1 MCDEKDGL
9 TSEVERLQA
18 GSQAG
23 GAGVEQAG
31 ELTRLQAENVV
42 LQKSLQ
48 GMYQFIARGKHNTY
62 ITCFY
67 IFHIWQ
73 LCKRD
78 FEKNQV
84 LSKLKKWLRHGLV
97 LSIQYSEYMYVHF
110 DQLLA
115 ARLCAYSSSPSRS
128 GDEQQPSDQGSSAR
142 GMLFG
147 LPMEAACLCCLIF
160 LHCFLHS

>member
-9 TSEVERLQA
+9 TSEVERLRA

-31 ELTRLQAENVV
+31 ELTHLQAENVV

-48 GMYQFIARGKHNTY
+48 GMYQFIARGKYKTY
-62 ITCFY
+62 ITCFF

-84 LSKLKKWLRHGLV
+84 LSKWKKWLHGLI
-97 LSIQYSEYMYVHF
+97 LSLQYNVYVRF
-110 DQLLA
+110 AQLLA
-115 ARLCAYSSSPSRS
+115 ARLCACSFSPSRS
-128 GDEQQPSDQGSSAR
+128 GDEQQPSDQDSSAR
-142 GMLFG
+142 GMLSG
-147 LPMEAACLCCLIF
+147 VPMGAACLRCLIS
-160 LHCFLHS
+160 LHCFL

>member
-48 GMYQFIARGKHNTY
+48 GMYQYLTRGKYNTY
-62 ITCFY
+62 ITLLLY
-67 IFHIWQ
+67 IP
-73 LCKRD
+73 
-78 FEKNQV
+78 
-84 LSKLKKWLRHGLV
+84 
-97 LSIQYSEYMYVHF
+97 Y
-110 DQLLA
+110 LA
-115 ARLCAYSSSPSRS
+115 ALQERLR
-128 GDEQQPSDQGSSAR
+128 EESSAK
-142 GMLFG
+142 
-147 LPMEAACLCCLIF
+147 
-160 LHCFLHS
+160 

>member
-1 MCDEKDGL
+1 MHDTCVVSLEYTNITLQVCDEKDGL

-48 GMYQFIARGKHNTY
+48 GMYQFIARGKYKTY
-62 ITCFY
+62 ITCFF

-78 FEKNQV
+78 FKKNQV
-84 LSKLKKWLRHGLV
+84 LSKLKKWLHHRLV
-97 LSIQYSEYMYVHF
+97 
-110 DQLLA
+110 
-115 ARLCAYSSSPSRS
+115 
-128 GDEQQPSDQGSSAR
+128 
-142 GMLFG
+142 
-147 LPMEAACLCCLIF
+147 
-160 LHCFLHS
+160 

>member
-48 GMYQFIARGKHNTY
+48 GMYNILREAKY
-62 ITCFY
+62 VSISY
-67 IFHIWQ
+67 
-73 LCKRD
+73 KR
-78 FEKNQV
+78 QV
-84 LSKLKKWLRHGLV
+84 
-97 LSIQYSEYMYVHF
+97 
-110 DQLLA
+110 
-115 ARLCAYSSSPSRS
+115 
-128 GDEQQPSDQGSSAR
+128 
-142 GMLFG
+142 
-147 LPMEAACLCCLIF
+147 
-160 LHCFLHS
+160 